1 MVEKM
6 EEKTALDDKMLM
18 LFEGNLKRIFA
29 LNVTRSTF
37 REIQNVIL
45 NCTNQNKTLSNL
57 LFEMLLTGT
66 IPEGMGNE
74 KQKEILEDIVK
85 DFTIP
90 ARLSKE
96 IYERGDF
103 INIITSDAVSQKDQ
117 FAFINRLRRID
128 GEEFTFM
135 TDPESTL
142 HLIQHFIGRLSELEK
157 VPKSKE
163 LLDKY
168 KGVLVQL
175 SDKLKQLSK

>member
-6 EEKTALDDKMLM
+6 QEKIALDDKVLM

-45 NCTNQNKTLSNL
+45 NCSNQDKNL
-57 LFEMLLTGT
+57 ANVLFEMLLTGT
-66 IPEGMGNE
+66 IPPGMGNE
-74 KQKEILEDIVK
+74 SQKEILEDIVK
-85 DFTIP
+85 HFTIP
-90 ARLSKE
+90 TRLSKE

-117 FAFINRLRRID
+117 FAFVNRLRRID

-142 HLIQHFIGRLSELEK
+142 HLIQHFIGRLGELEK
-157 VPKSKE
+157 APKAKE
-163 LLDKY
+163 LLEKH
-168 KGVLVQL
+168 KAVFSQL
-175 SDKLKQLSK
+175 SEKLKQLGK